1 LVLRPNDLE
10 VANGLASHLRS
21 ILSEIPPGGRLL
33 HIAHSAGALLTY
45 LAAKYHLN
53 YNETSRIDIVT
64 FGPARSITRKYFQG
78 RLVNYYATNDPV
90 VLLDKRAGHLIRKI
104 NSAHRW
110 VSERWMLNTSYY
122 NVRDAKH
129 NTSFVFLTAI
139 ANNPILDHSMEGP
152 TYRVAL
158 EIEAADFHRRLE
170 EMASSKSRKEASER
184 DFIRKLRKTS
194 ARITG
199 FHHFWD
205 RVSFYESVRA
215 IRKYAANLSSTHH
228 FFDNVSTVLPTP
240 NSNAK

>member
-1 LVLRPNDLE
+1 LRPNDLE

-228 FFDNVSTVLPTP
+228 FFDNVSIT
-240 NSNAK
+240 NSQLQRKIIFK